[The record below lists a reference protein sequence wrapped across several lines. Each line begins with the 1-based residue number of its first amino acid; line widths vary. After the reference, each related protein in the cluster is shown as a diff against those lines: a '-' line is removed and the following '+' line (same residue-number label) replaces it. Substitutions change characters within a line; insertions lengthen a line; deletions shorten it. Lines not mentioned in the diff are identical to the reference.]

1 MGREYGLVRIHQP
14 RSSKEKERS
23 SPNLL
28 NDLVNGRITLE
39 GAQGLVSQILKRE
52 LTLFGEDIVF
62 RVEKQRVF
70 LESNYSLIVRKTD
83 CKRSNCLIF
92 EWISF

>member
-28 NDLVNGRITLE
+28 NDLVNGRITLG
-39 GAQGLVSQILKRE
+39 GAQGLVSQILKWGLQPPE
-52 LTLFGEDIVF
+52 EDIG
-62 RVEKQRVF
+62 
-70 LESNYSLIVRKTD
+70 I
-83 CKRSNCLIF
+83 
-92 EWISF
+92 

>member
-14 RSSKEKERS
+14 RTSKEKRRN

-52 LTLFGEDIVF
+52 LTLSGEDIGF
-62 RVEKQRVF
+62 RDKKQRVF
-70 LESNYSLIVRKTD
+70 LEFNYSLIVRETD
-83 CKRSNCLIF
+83 CRRSKCFNI
-92 EWISF
+92 

>member
-14 RSSKEKERS
+14 RSSKEKGRS

-52 LTLFGEDIVF
+52 LTLSREDIGF
-62 RVEKQRVF
+62 RVMK
-70 LESNYSLIVRKTD
+70 K
-83 CKRSNCLIF
+83 KREF
-92 EWISF
+92 F